1 MPARLPESVQANIKQ
16 DQDQSE
22 ILVSLL
28 ELLAVGTFAVL
39 YAATQRRS
47 IPSESTLL
55 TIIDRWQYRSRPRN
69 AVDL

>member
-1 MPARLPESVQANIKQ
+1 MPAGLPESVQASIKQ

-39 YAATQRRS
+39 YAATPRRS
-47 IPSESTLL
+47 IPSE
-55 TIIDRWQYRSRPRN
+55 R
-69 AVDL
+69 